1 MRLKQFSGKLLL
13 IPVAVGTLLCSCM
26 EPTDGKNTLTV
37 DPESSFTYDINGN
50 VSFFDSTLEEDKEND
65 EKEFKKQI
73 IINFNGAAKPTIEPA
88 KTEGVEIVNSE
99 KGEAHLIIKSSEKI
113 NYVLKGGSTEGSLMI
128 FSQRKFKL
136 TLNDLNLSND
146 AGVPAISSQ
155 TKKRCFIETV
165 GTATIKDAQAYS
177 LPEAYK
183 IKDAN
188 GEYVLKDDGKSIACY
203 DAKGAIFSE
212 GEIIFCGNGTLNVEG
227 RTKHAIASD
236 QYVRLLSGTVNV
248 TGSKKDGIHTNDAV
262 LINGGKLNIENV
274 GKLFYLHSNQYPNPY
289 SSREMNGI
297 QCEKGYIVIMDGE
310 ITIKSPGIGIYASK
324 EEFSKSDVMAEKSFI
339 FINGGK
345 INIAT
350 NEKKGHGI
358 CSINHMIIK
367 GGEINIQALG
377 EAAKGLRTD
386 CNNVEDEEEA
396 EKGNIT
402 LTGGN
407 INIFCVDKA
416 LDPEGKLNILGGTL
430 YAIGGDCFTRE
441 QVLKGSKPCGIATF
455 NSAITV
461 GEEIYFEGTKISTV
475 AKTLNKAYAVFV
487 KDGLVAGATPEV
499 KIGSQKVKA
508 DVK

>member
-26 EPTDGKNTLTV
+26 EPTDEKNTLTV
-37 DPESSFTYDINGN
+37 EPESSFTYDINGN
-50 VSFFDSTLEEDKEND
+50 VSFFDSTLEEDKDND
-65 EKEFKKQI
+65 EKEFKKKI
-73 IINFNGAAKPTIEPA
+73 TINFDGAAKPTIEPA
-88 KTEGVEIVNSE
+88 ETEGVEIDNSE
-99 KGEAHLIIKSSEKI
+99 KGEDHLIIKSSEKI
-113 NYVLKGGSTEGSLMI
+113 NYVLKGESANGSLLI
-128 FSQRKFKL
+128 FSQKKFKL
-136 TLNDLNLSND
+136 TLDNLKLSND

-155 TKKRCFIETV
+155 TKKRCFIESIGTSTV
-165 GTATIKDAQAYS
+165 KDAQSYS

-262 LINGGKLNIENV
+262 LINGGELNISGIV
-274 GKLFYLHSNQYPNPY
+274 TNP
-289 SSREMNGI
+289 SEAVRKFNGI
-297 QCEKGYIVIMDGE
+297 QCEKGYIVIKGGE
-310 ITIKSPGIGIYASK
+310 IDITSPGIGIYASK

-345 INIAT
+345 INIT
-350 NEKKGHGI
+350 TDEKKGHGI
-358 CSINHMIIK
+358 CSMSHMIIK
-367 GGEINIQALG
+367 GGEINIKALG
-377 EAAKGLRTD
+377 ESAKGLRTD
-386 CNNVEDEEEA
+386 CNKVEDEKEA
-396 EKGNIT
+396 ENGNIT

-416 LDPEGKLNILGGTL
+416 LDPEGKLNILGGTIN
-430 YAIGGDCFTRE
+430 AIGGDCFDRE
-441 QVLKGSKPCGIATF
+441 QVLKGSKPCGIAPF

-461 GEEIYFEGTKISTV
+461 GEEISFESKKVGTV
-475 AKTLNKAYAVFV
+475 LADLDKAYAVFTG
-487 KDGLVAGATPEV
+487 DSLVAGATPEV
-499 KIGSQKVKA
+499 KIGSQPANAKVE
-508 DVK
+508 

>member
-26 EPTDGKNTLTV
+26 EPTDEKNTLTV

-50 VSFFDSTLEEDKEND
+50 VSFFDSTLEEDKDND
-65 EKEFKKQI
+65 EKEFKKKI
-73 IINFNGAAKPTIEPA
+73 TINFNGAAKPIIEPA
-88 KTEGVEIVNSE
+88 ETEGVEIDNSE

-113 NYVLKGGSTEGSLMI
+113 NYVLKGKSTEGSLMI

-136 TLNDLNLSND
+136 TLDNLELSND

-155 TKKRCFIETV
+155 TKKRCFIESIGTSTV
-165 GTATIKDAQAYS
+165 KDAQSYS

-188 GEYVLKDDGKSIACY
+188 GEYVLEDDGKIACY

-227 RTKHAIASD
+227 RNKHAIVSD

-262 LINGGKLNIENV
+262 LINGGELNISGIV
-274 GKLFYLHSNQYPNPY
+274 TNPTDAA
-289 SSREMNGI
+289 RKFNGI
-297 QCEKGYIVIMDGE
+297 QCQKGYIVIKGGE
-310 ITIKSPGIGIYASK
+310 IDITSPGIGIYASK
-324 EEFSKSDVMAEKSFI
+324 EEFVEKDAMTEKSFI
-339 FINGGK
+339 YIDGGK
-345 INIAT
+345 INIETSEA
-350 NEKKGHGI
+350 KGHGI
-358 CSINHMIIK
+358 NSMSHMIIK
-367 GGEINIQALG
+367 GGEIDIKALG
-377 EAAKGLRTD
+377 ESAKGLRTD
-386 CNNVEDEEEA
+386 CNNVEDEKDA
-396 EKGNIT
+396 ENGNIT

-430 YAIGGDCFTRE
+430 YAIGGDCFDRE
-441 QVLKGSKPCGIATF
+441 QVLKGSKPCGIAPF
-455 NSAITV
+455 DRPITV
-461 GEEIYFEGTKISTV
+461 GEEISFEGTKISTV
-475 AKTLNKAYAVFV
+475 AETLNKAYAVFV

-499 KIGSQKVKA
+499 KIGSQPVKA
-508 DVK
+508 KVE

>member
-26 EPTDGKNTLTV
+26 EPTDEKNTLTV

-50 VSFFDSTLEEDKEND
+50 VSFFDSTLEEDKDND
-65 EKEFKKQI
+65 EKEFKKKI
-73 IINFNGAAKPTIEPA
+73 TINFNGAAKPTIEPA
-88 KTEGVEIVNSE
+88 ETEGVKIDNSE
-99 KGEAHLIIKSSEKI
+99 KGKAHLIIKSSEKI
-113 NYVLKGGSTEGSLMI
+113 NYVLKGESANGSLLI
-128 FSQRKFKL
+128 FSQKKFKL
-136 TLNDLNLSND
+136 TLDNLKLSND

-188 GEYVLKDDGKSIACY
+188 GEYVLEDDGKIACY

-262 LINGGKLNIENV
+262 LINGGKLDISGIV
-274 GKLFYLHSNQYPNPY
+274 VTDPNNKDDNK
-289 SSREMNGI
+289 EVKKFNGI
-297 QCEKGYIVIMDGE
+297 ECEKGYIVIMDGE

-345 INIAT
+345 INIVT
-350 NEKKGHGI
+350 NEERGHGI
-358 CSINHMIIK
+358 NSVSHMIIK
-367 GGEINIQALG
+367 GGEIDIKALG
-377 EAAKGLRTD
+377 ESAKGLRTD
-386 CNNVEDEEEA
+386 FNKVEDEKEA
-396 EKGNIT
+396 ENGNIT
-402 LTGGN
+402 LTGGT

-416 LDPEGKLNILGGTL
+416 LDPEGKLNILGGTIN
-430 YAIGGDCFTRE
+430 AIGGDCFERT
-441 QVLKGSKPCGIATF
+441 QILAGSKPCGIATF
-455 NSAITV
+455 DSPITKDD
-461 GEEIYFEGTKISTV
+461 EISFEGTKISTVAV

>member
-26 EPTDGKNTLTV
+26 EPTDEKNTLTV
-37 DPESSFTYDINGN
+37 APESSFTYDINGN

-65 EKEFKKQI
+65 GKEFKKQI
-73 IINFNGAAKPTIEPA
+73 IINFNGTDKPTIEPA
-88 KTEGVEIVNSE
+88 ETEGVEIDNSE

-113 NYVLKGGSTEGSLMI
+113 NYVLKGKSANGSLLI
-128 FSQRKFKL
+128 FSQKKFKL
-136 TLNDLNLSND
+136 TLDDLKLSND

-165 GTATIKDAQAYS
+165 GIATIKDAQAYS

-188 GEYVLKDDGKSIACY
+188 GEYVLEDDGKKIAYY

-262 LINGGKLNIENV
+262 LINGGKLNISGIV
-274 GKLFYLHSNQYPNPY
+274 VTDPNK
-289 SSREMNGI
+289 EVKKFNGI
-297 QCEKGYIVIMDGE
+297 ECEKGYIVIMDGE

-345 INIAT
+345 INIVT
-350 NEKKGHGI
+350 NEERGHGI

-367 GGEINIQALG
+367 GGEIDIQALG

-386 CNNVEDEEEA
+386 CNKVEDEK
-396 EKGNIT
+396 EKESGNIT
-402 LTGGN
+402 LTSGN

-416 LDPEGKLNILGGTL
+416 LDPEGKLNILGGTIN
-430 YAIGGDCFTRE
+430 AIGGDCFDRE

-455 NSAITV
+455 NSAITE
-461 GEEIYFEGTKISTV
+461 GDGISFEGTEISTV

>member
-1 MRLKQFSGKLLL
+1 
-13 IPVAVGTLLCSCM
+13 SCM
-26 EPTDGKNTLTV
+26 EPTDEKNTLTV

-113 NYVLKGGSTEGSLMI
+113 NYVLKGESANGSLLI
-128 FSQRKFKL
+128 FSQKKFKL
-136 TLNDLNLSND
+136 TLDNLKLSND

-227 RTKHAIASD
+227 RNKHAIASD

-262 LINGGKLNIENV
+262 LINGGKLDISGIV
-274 GKLFYLHSNQYPNPY
+274 VTDPNKDVTGPNKDVKKF
-289 SSREMNGI
+289 NGI
-297 QCEKGYIVIMDGE
+297 ECEKGYIVIMDGE

-339 FINGGK
+339 FINDGK
-345 INIAT
+345 INIETSEA
-350 NEKKGHGI
+350 KGHGI
-358 CSINHMIIK
+358 NSMSHMIIK
-367 GGEINIQALG
+367 GGEINIKALG
-377 EAAKGLRTD
+377 ESAKGLRTD
-386 CNNVEDEEEA
+386 CNKVEDEKEKEKEA
-396 EKGNIT
+396 ENGNIT
-402 LTGGN
+402 LTGGT

-416 LDPEGKLNILGGTL
+416 LDPEGKLNILGGTIN
-430 YAIGGDCFTRE
+430 AIGGDCFDRE
-441 QVLKGSKPCGIATF
+441 QVLKGSKPCCIATF
-455 NSAITV
+455 DSAITKD
-461 GEEIYFEGTKISTV
+461 EEISFESKKVGTV
-475 AKTLNKAYAVFV
+475 LADLDKAYAVFV

-499 KIGSQKVKA
+499 KIGSQPGNAKVE
-508 DVK
+508 

>member
-26 EPTDGKNTLTV
+26 EPTDEKNTLTV

-297 QCEKGYIVIMDGE
+297 QCEKGYIVIKGGE
-310 ITIKSPGIGIYASK
+310 IDITSPGIGIYASK
-324 EEFSKSDVMAEKSFI
+324 EEFVEKDAMTEKSSILTAEKLIS
-339 FINGGK
+339 
-345 INIAT
+345 
-350 NEKKGHGI
+350 
-358 CSINHMIIK
+358 
-367 GGEINIQALG
+367 
-377 EAAKGLRTD
+377 
-386 CNNVEDEEEA
+386 
-396 EKGNIT
+396 
-402 LTGGN
+402 
-407 INIFCVDKA
+407 
-416 LDPEGKLNILGGTL
+416 KL
-430 YAIGGDCFTRE
+430 
-441 QVLKGSKPCGIATF
+441 VKLKVT
-455 NSAITV
+455 
-461 GEEIYFEGTKISTV
+461 EST
-475 AKTLNKAYAVFV
+475 A
-487 KDGLVAGATPEV
+487 
-499 KIGSQKVKA
+499 
-508 DVK
+508 

>member
-26 EPTDGKNTLTV
+26 EPTDEKNTLTV

-50 VSFFDSTLEEDKEND
+50 VSFFDSTLEEDKDND
-65 EKEFKKQI
+65 EKEFKKKI
-73 IINFNGAAKPTIEPA
+73 TINFNGAAKPTIEPA
-88 KTEGVEIVNSE
+88 ETEGVEIDNSE

-113 NYVLKGGSTEGSLMI
+113 NYVLKGKSTEGSLMI
-128 FSQRKFKL
+128 FSQKKFKL
-136 TLNDLNLSND
+136 TLDNLELSND

-165 GTATIKDAQAYS
+165 GTATIKDAQSYS

-188 GEYVLKDDGKSIACY
+188 GEYVLENDRKIAYY

-262 LINGGKLNIENV
+262 LINGGKLDISGIV
-274 GKLFYLHSNQYPNPY
+274 VTDPNKDVKKF
-289 SSREMNGI
+289 NGI
-297 QCEKGYIVIMDGE
+297 ECEKGYIVIMDGKID
-310 ITIKSPGIGIYASK
+310 ITSPGIGIYASK
-324 EEFSKSDVMAEKSFI
+324 EEFVEKDAMTEKSFI
-339 FINGGK
+339 YIDGGK
-345 INIAT
+345 IDIKT
-350 NEKKGHGI
+350 TETKGHGI
-358 CSINHMIIK
+358 NSMSHMIIK

-377 EAAKGLRTD
+377 ESAKGLRTD
-386 CNNVEDEEEA
+386 FNKVEDEKEVEN
-396 EKGNIT
+396 GNIT
-402 LTGGN
+402 LTGGT

-416 LDPEGKLNILGGTL
+416 LDPEGKLNILGGTIN
-430 YAIGGDCFTRE
+430 AIGGDCFERT
-441 QVLKGSKPCGIATF
+441 QILAGSKPCGIATF
-455 NSAITV
+455 DSPITV
-461 GEEIYFEGTKISTV
+461 GEEIYFESEKVGTV
-475 AKTLNKAYAVFV
+475 RATLNKAYAVFV

>member
-26 EPTDGKNTLTV
+26 EPTDEKNTLTV
-37 DPESSFTYDINGN
+37 DPESSFTYDINGD
-50 VSFFDSTLEEDKEND
+50 VSFFDSTLEEDKDND
-65 EKEFKKQI
+65 EKEFKKKI
-73 IINFNGAAKPTIEPA
+73 TINFNGAAKPTIEPA
-88 KTEGVEIVNSE
+88 ETEGVKIDNSE
-99 KGEAHLIIKSSEKI
+99 KGDAHLIIKSSEKI
-113 NYVLKGGSTEGSLMI
+113 NYVLEGESANGSLLI
-128 FSQRKFKL
+128 FSQKKFKL
-136 TLNDLNLSND
+136 TLDNLKLSND

-165 GTATIKDAQAYS
+165 GTATIKDAQSYS

-188 GEYVLKDDGKSIACY
+188 GEYVLEDDGKIACY

-212 GEIIFCGNGTLNVEG
+212 GEIIFCGNGTLNIEG
-227 RTKHAIASD
+227 RNKHAIVSD

-262 LINGGKLNIENV
+262 LINGGELNISGIV
-274 GKLFYLHSNQYPNPY
+274 TNP
-289 SSREMNGI
+289 SEAVRKFNGI
-297 QCEKGYIVIMDGE
+297 QCEKGYIVIKDGKID
-310 ITIKSPGIGIYASK
+310 ITSPGIGIYASK

-345 INIAT
+345 INIETSEA
-350 NEKKGHGI
+350 KGHGI
-358 CSINHMIIK
+358 NSMSHMIIK
-367 GGEINIQALG
+367 GGEINIKALG
-377 EAAKGLRTD
+377 ESAKGLRTD
-386 CNNVEDEEEA
+386 CNKVEDEKDVEN
-396 EKGNIT
+396 GNIT

-430 YAIGGDCFTRE
+430 YAIGGDCFKRE
-441 QVLKGSKPCGIATF
+441 QVLKGSKPCGIAPF
-455 NSAITV
+455 DSAITV
-461 GEEIYFEGTKISTV
+461 GEEIYFEGTKISTVAV

-499 KIGSQKVKA
+499 KIGSQTEKAKVE
-508 DVK
+508 

>member
-26 EPTDGKNTLTV
+26 EPTDEKNTLTV
-37 DPESSFTYDINGN
+37 EPESSFTYDINGN
-50 VSFFDSTLEEDKEND
+50 VSFFDSNLEEDKEND

-113 NYVLKGGSTEGSLMI
+113 NYVLKGKSTDGSLMI

-136 TLNDLNLSND
+136 TLDNLELSND
-146 AGVPAISSQ
+146 AGLPAISSQ
-155 TKKRCFIETV
+155 TKKRCFIESIGTSTV
-165 GTATIKDAQAYS
+165 KDAQSYS
-177 LPEAYK
+177 LGSAYK
-183 IKDAN
+183 IEGSD
-188 GEYVLKDDGKSIACY
+188 EPY

-212 GEIIFCGNGTLNVEG
+212 GEIIFCGKGTLNIEG
-227 RTKHAIASD
+227 RNKHAIVSD

-262 LINGGKLNIENV
+262 LINGGELNISGIV
-274 GKLFYLHSNQYPNPY
+274 TNP
-289 SSREMNGI
+289 SEAARKFNGI
-297 QCEKGYIVIMDGE
+297 QCEKGYIVIKDGKID
-310 ITIKSPGIGIYASK
+310 ITSPGIGIYASK
-324 EEFSKSDVMAEKSFI
+324 EEFVEKDAMTEKAFI
-339 FINGGK
+339 FIDGGK
-345 INIAT
+345 IDIETSEA
-350 NEKKGHGI
+350 KGHGI
-358 CSINHMIIK
+358 NSMSHMIIK
-367 GGEINIQALG
+367 GGEINIKALG
-377 EAAKGLRTD
+377 ESAKGLRTD
-386 CNNVEDEEEA
+386 CNNVEDEKDA
-396 EKGNIT
+396 ENGNIT
-402 LTGGN
+402 LTGGT

-416 LDPEGKLNILGGTL
+416 LDPEGELNILGGTL

-455 NSAITV
+455 DTPITV
-461 GEEIYFEGTKISTV
+461 DEEISFEGTKISTV

-499 KIGSQKVKA
+499 KIGSQTVKA
-508 DVK
+508 NVE